1 MPEHMI
7 ESRAEYE
14 AGLTARRTS
23 VLHLYELPAA
33 FDKIDHEIESLGGEL
48 PLGLEEELD
57 ALELNLESKAEGV
70 AALIREAESE
80 AQAYKVEIERLRSL
94 YRAAENRGNGLREYL
109 RSTMT
114 ALNRTKLATP
124 RFKLSVQ
131 RNSVPTIRWP
141 GEPETIPA
149 ELKRVRVEL
158 DGQAAIEA
166 YRLGSLP
173 EGFDV
178 HVGTHLRIR

>member
-1 MPEHMI
+1 MPEPVI

-14 AGLTARRTS
+14 AGLAARRTS

-33 FDKIDHEIESLGGEL
+33 FDEIDRLIEDLDGEL
-48 PLGLEEELD
+48 PLDLERMLD

-70 AALIREAESE
+70 AVLIREAEAE
-80 AQAYKVEIERLRSL
+80 AEAFKAEIDRLRSL
-94 YRAAENRGNGLREYL
+94 HRASENRGAGLRAYL
-109 RSTMT
+109 HSTME
-114 ALNRTKLATP
+114 AMGRTKIATP

-131 RNSVPTIRWP
+131 RNGTPTIRWP

-149 ELKRVRVEL
+149 ELKRIRVEL

-166 YRLGSLP
+166 YRSGSLP